1 MTLTPAQQTYSLFAG
16 IGVVLLVASLIGFA
30 LEAWVAKNEPHAT
43 IDNLNARIKAWW
55 VMVIVIGFSFLFGRP
70 GVVLLFLF
78 ISFFALRE
86 FLSLMYSRTADY
98 FALAAAFYIVLPVQ
112 YLLVYVGWYGLY
124 SIFIPVYAFLLLPI
138 LEVTAGDTKRF
149 LERSSKVQWGLMV
162 CVFCISHVPAL
173 LTLEIPGYE
182 DRNLLLIAFLV
193 IVVQSS
199 DVLQYVWGKLFGKTK
214 LAPEVSPSK
223 TVEGLIGG
231 IWSATVLGA
240 FLWWITPFSF
250 WQAALMALAINVMG
264 FFGGLVMSAI
274 KRDRG
279 VKDWGHMIE
288 GHGGML
294 DRLDSVVFAAPI
306 FFHLT
311 RYFFT

>member
-1 MTLTPAQQTYSLFAG
+1 MTPLQQTYSLFVG
-16 IGVVLLVASLIGFA
+16 IGVVLIVASLVGFGLKTA
-30 LEAWVAKNEPHAT
+30 IARGEPHAT

-55 VMVIVIGFSFLFGRP
+55 VMVVVTAIAFMFGKP
-70 GVVLLFLF
+70 GVILLFAG
-78 ISFFALRE
+78 ISFYALRE
-86 FLSLMYSRTADY
+86 FLTLTYTRSADY
-98 FALAAAFYIVLPVQ
+98 VALAAAFYVVLPVQ
-112 YLLVYVGWYGLY
+112 YVLIYIGWYGLY
-124 SIFIPVYAFLLLPI
+124 TIFIPVYVSLLLPI
-138 LEVTAGDTKRF
+138 LVALAGDTKRF
-149 LERSSKVQWGLMV
+149 LERTAKIQWGLLI

-173 LTLEIPGYE
+173 LSLDIHNYE

-199 DVLQYVWGKLFGKTK
+199 DVLQYVWGKLFGRHK
-214 LAPEVSPSK
+214 LAPVISPSK
-223 TVEGLIGG
+223 TWEGLLGG
-231 IWSATVLGA
+231 VLSATALGA
-240 FLWWITPFSF
+240 ALWWITPFNP
-250 WQAALMALAINVMG
+250 WEAALMALAINVMG

-279 VKDWGHMIE
+279 VKDWGTLIE

-311 RYFFT
+311 RYFFG